1 MSHVND
7 KSVSSPDAGTTPPP
21 AGMMLLLNVK
31 LPFATSP
38 LSGPLVAV
46 TVKSYVTELDWA
58 TRDRET
64 EPDQVREENGT
75 E

>member
-1 MSHVND
+1 ML
-7 KSVSSPDAGTTPPP
+7 
-21 AGMMLLLNVK
+21 LLLNVK